1 MCVDICIYNVNL
13 LLLNSNC
20 YTPDASFYTATPL
33 SLCCRY
39 TSEAFANVINWFIF
53 GGNEAMP
60 AIQFDWWDFVN
71 PLLKLGWFPW
81 IGATMF
87 LWGWIHQLRCH
98 AILTVGAFTLVAFRL
113 YDYAGFVVASGG
125 TDLTIWLLLAFV
137 VANLVMAAGETHM
150 WYLHKFDTYPINRY
164 VIIPF
169 VY

>member
-1 MCVDICIYNVNL
+1 MVSMDRCNHV
-13 LLLNSNC
+13 
-20 YTPDASFYTATPL
+20 
-33 SLCCRY
+33 SLGLDPS
-39 TSEAFANVINWFIF
+39 TS
-53 GGNEAMP
+53 MP
-60 AIQFDWWDFVN
+60 CDS
-71 PLLKLGWFPW
+71 
-81 IGATMF
+81 
-87 LWGWIHQLRCH
+87 
-98 AILTVGAFTLVAFRL
+98 VGAFTLVAFRL

>member
-1 MCVDICIYNVNL
+1 MSRSRECD
-13 LLLNSNC
+13 S
-20 YTPDASFYTATPL
+20 ASFL
-33 SLCCRY
+33 SLVSKSCIHEVVFSSVNGSHGSLRSQGKKVDEY
-39 TSEAFANVINWFIF
+39 VIPYGDWFELVSSPHYLAEI
-53 GGNEAMP
+53 
-60 AIQFDWWDFVN
+60 
-71 PLLKLGWFPW
+71 
-81 IGATMF
+81 
-87 LWGWIHQLRCH
+87 
-98 AILTVGAFTLVAFRL
+98 TVGAFTLVAFRL